1 MNEYLIL
8 AAGMILL
15 PGIYICLTFWQTEKF
30 NGMSKFEVIVLA
42 AAEIAFLRMWRTDSA
57 GEVPYI
63 LSEMKY
69 VMLAFMTYFCVEDHK
84 EQLVPNRVLLL
95 LLVLFPILLGGYGIH
110 DMDTVLKIIPSIILG
125 FLFCLISFG
134 LGYLLSH
141 GSMGAGDV
149 KLSLIM
155 GIYLTGNDIPGAIF
169 YGCLIAA
176 GYSIVQLLRKKI
188 SIIILLTRSIRRL
201 RIHFCP
207 YRNLITMRSTG
218 FSFLP
223 TVFRSNMNIHLFH
236 LTKCRKSG
244 GVKG

>member
-8 AAGMILL
+8 AVGMILL
-15 PGIYICLTFWQTEKF
+15 PGIYVSLTFWQTEKF
-30 NGMSKFEVIVLA
+30 NGISKFEMIVLA
-42 AAEIAFLRMWRTDSA
+42 AAEIAFFRMWRTDSA
-57 GEVPYI
+57 GEVSYI
-63 LSEMKY
+63 LSLMKY

-110 DMDTVLKIIPSIILG
+110 DMDTVLKTIPSIILG
-125 FLFCLISFG
+125 FLFCLLSFG

-188 SIIILLTRSIRRL
+188 SRKDRIPFVPFLYMGVVVRYIL
-201 RIHFCP
+201 
-207 YRNLITMRSTG
+207 
-218 FSFLP
+218 
-223 TVFRSNMNIHLFH
+223 
-236 LTKCRKSG
+236 
-244 GVKG
+244 

>member
-15 PGIYICLTFWQTEKF
+15 PGIYVCLTFWQTEKF
-30 NGMSKFEVIVLA
+30 NGISKFEMIVLA
-42 AAEIAFLRMWRTDSA
+42 AAEIAFLRMWRTDST

-63 LSEMKY
+63 LSLMKY

-95 LLVLFPILLGGYGIH
+95 LLVLFPILLGGCGIR

-125 FLFCLISFG
+125 FLFCLLSFG

-155 GIYLTGNDIPGAIF
+155 GIYLTGNDIPGAIL

-188 SIIILLTRSIRRL
+188 SRKDRIPFVPFLYMGVVVRYIL
-201 RIHFCP
+201 
-207 YRNLITMRSTG
+207 
-218 FSFLP
+218 
-223 TVFRSNMNIHLFH
+223 
-236 LTKCRKSG
+236 
-244 GVKG
+244 

>member
-8 AAGMILL
+8 AVGMILL
-15 PGIYICLTFWQTEKF
+15 PGIYVSLTFWQTEKF
-30 NGMSKFEVIVLA
+30 NGISKFEMIVLA
-42 AAEIAFLRMWRTDSA
+42 AAEIAFFRMWRTDSA

-63 LSEMKY
+63 LSLMKY

-125 FLFCLISFG
+125 FLFCLLSFG

-155 GIYLTGNDIPGAIF
+155 GIYLTGNDIPGAIL

-176 GYSIVQLLRKKI
+176 EYSIVQFLRKKI
-188 SIIILLTRSIRRL
+188 SRKDRIPFVPFLYMGVVVRYIL
-201 RIHFCP
+201 
-207 YRNLITMRSTG
+207 
-218 FSFLP
+218 
-223 TVFRSNMNIHLFH
+223 
-236 LTKCRKSG
+236 
-244 GVKG
+244 

>member
-15 PGIYICLTFWQTEKF
+15 PGIYVCLTFWQTEKF
-30 NGMSKFEVIVLA
+30 NGISKFEMIVLT
-42 AAEIAFLRMWRTDSA
+42 AAEIAFLRMWRADSA

-63 LSEMKY
+63 LSLMKY

-125 FLFCLISFG
+125 FLFCLFSFG

-155 GIYLTGNDIPGAIF
+155 GIYLTGNDIPGAIL

-188 SIIILLTRSIRRL
+188 SRKDRIPFVPFLYMGVVVRYIL
-201 RIHFCP
+201 
-207 YRNLITMRSTG
+207 
-218 FSFLP
+218 
-223 TVFRSNMNIHLFH
+223 
-236 LTKCRKSG
+236 
-244 GVKG
+244 

>member
-15 PGIYICLTFWQTEKF
+15 PGIYVCLTFWQTEKF
-30 NGMSKFEVIVLA
+30 NGISKFEMIVLA
-42 AAEIAFLRMWRTDSA
+42 AAEIAFLRMWRADST

-63 LSEMKY
+63 LSLMKY

-95 LLVLFPILLGGYGIH
+95 LLVLFPILLGGCGIH

-125 FLFCLISFG
+125 FLFCLLSFG

-155 GIYLTGNDIPGAIF
+155 GIYLTGNDIPGAIL

-188 SIIILLTRSIRRL
+188 SRKDRIPFVPFLYMGVVVRYIL
-201 RIHFCP
+201 
-207 YRNLITMRSTG
+207 
-218 FSFLP
+218 
-223 TVFRSNMNIHLFH
+223 
-236 LTKCRKSG
+236 
-244 GVKG
+244 

>member
-42 AAEIAFLRMWRTDSA
+42 AA
-57 GEVPYI
+57 VPYI

-110 DMDTVLKIIPSIILG
+110 DMDTVLKIIPSIIFG

-188 SIIILLTRSIRRL
+188 SRKDRLPFVPFLYMGVVVRYIL
-201 RIHFCP
+201 
-207 YRNLITMRSTG
+207 
-218 FSFLP
+218 
-223 TVFRSNMNIHLFH
+223 
-236 LTKCRKSG
+236 
-244 GVKG
+244 

>member
-30 NGMSKFEVIVLA
+30 NGMSKFA

-188 SIIILLTRSIRRL
+188 SRKDRLPFVPFLYMGVVVRYIL
-201 RIHFCP
+201 
-207 YRNLITMRSTG
+207 
-218 FSFLP
+218 
-223 TVFRSNMNIHLFH
+223 
-236 LTKCRKSG
+236 
-244 GVKG
+244 

>member
-8 AAGMILL
+8 AVGMILL
-15 PGIYICLTFWQTEKF
+15 PGIYVSLTFWQTEKF
-30 NGMSKFEVIVLA
+30 NGISKFEMIVLA
-42 AAEIAFLRMWRTDSA
+42 AAEIAFFRMWRTDSA
-57 GEVPYI
+57 GEVSYI
-63 LSEMKY
+63 LSLMKY

-125 FLFCLISFG
+125 FLFCLLSFG

-188 SIIILLTRSIRRL
+188 SRKDRIPFVPFLYMGVVVRYIL
-201 RIHFCP
+201 
-207 YRNLITMRSTG
+207 
-218 FSFLP
+218 
-223 TVFRSNMNIHLFH
+223 
-236 LTKCRKSG
+236 
-244 GVKG
+244 

>member
-8 AAGMILL
+8 AVGMILL
-15 PGIYICLTFWQTEKF
+15 PGIYVSLTFWQTEMF
-30 NGMSKFEVIVLA
+30 NGISKFEMIVLA
-42 AAEIAFLRMWRTDSA
+42 AAEIAFFRMWRTDSA
-57 GEVPYI
+57 GEVSYI
-63 LSEMKY
+63 LSLMKY

-125 FLFCLISFG
+125 FLFCLLSFG

-188 SIIILLTRSIRRL
+188 SRKDRIPFVPFLYMGVVVRYIL
-201 RIHFCP
+201 
-207 YRNLITMRSTG
+207 
-218 FSFLP
+218 
-223 TVFRSNMNIHLFH
+223 
-236 LTKCRKSG
+236 
-244 GVKG
+244 

>member
-1 MNEYLIL
+1 
-8 AAGMILL
+8 
-15 PGIYICLTFWQTEKF
+15 
-30 NGMSKFEVIVLA
+30 MSKFEVIVLA

-188 SIIILLTRSIRRL
+188 SKKDRLPFVPFLYMGVVVRYIL
-201 RIHFCP
+201 
-207 YRNLITMRSTG
+207 
-218 FSFLP
+218 
-223 TVFRSNMNIHLFH
+223 
-236 LTKCRKSG
+236 
-244 GVKG
+244 

>member
-188 SIIILLTRSIRRL
+188 SKKDRLQFVPFLYMGVVVRYIL
-201 RIHFCP
+201 
-207 YRNLITMRSTG
+207 
-218 FSFLP
+218 
-223 TVFRSNMNIHLFH
+223 
-236 LTKCRKSG
+236 
-244 GVKG
+244 

>member
-110 DMDTVLKIIPSIILG
+110 DMDTVLKIISPCLT
-125 FLFCLISFG
+125 LFC
-134 LGYLLSH
+134 
-141 GSMGAGDV
+141 
-149 KLSLIM
+149 
-155 GIYLTGNDIPGAIF
+155 AITN
-169 YGCLIAA
+169 
-176 GYSIVQLLRKKI
+176 K
-188 SIIILLTRSIRRL
+188 
-201 RIHFCP
+201 
-207 YRNLITMRSTG
+207 
-218 FSFLP
+218 
-223 TVFRSNMNIHLFH
+223 FRSFAFNWMAFASFVSKII
-236 LTKCRKSG
+236 
-244 GVKG
+244 

>member
-84 EQLVPNRVLLL
+84 EQLVQIVYCCFFWYY
-95 LLVLFPILLGGYGIH
+95 FPFCWA
-110 DMDTVLKIIPSIILG
+110 DME
-125 FLFCLISFG
+125 
-134 LGYLLSH
+134 
-141 GSMGAGDV
+141 SM
-149 KLSLIM
+149 IW
-155 GIYLTGNDIPGAIF
+155 
-169 YGCLIAA
+169 
-176 GYSIVQLLRKKI
+176 
-188 SIIILLTRSIRRL
+188 TRS
-201 RIHFCP
+201 
-207 YRNLITMRSTG
+207 
-218 FSFLP
+218 
-223 TVFRSNMNIHLFH
+223 
-236 LTKCRKSG
+236 
-244 GVKG
+244 